1 MAVASHVNLMVM
13 SMKPAKAPITPLA
26 IWLKSI
32 EQVIENVPQ
41 LVNVPPLQSRRA
53 RTLLA
58 GASDK
63 LAQIAVDLDHIRL
76 PAGMFDPADP
86 RVIGRI
92 VALAFL
98 AQPRVILASLE
109 NDRFYGSG
117 IYAIYYRGTFD
128 AYKPIAKKEHPI
140 YIGKA
145 NPKLQNAKSVRDQGE
160 KLAGRLREHFKSVS
174 KAVNLLKTDFDCRFL
189 VVASG
194 WEEAAEKHLINLY
207 KPIWNSET
215 KICFGIGKHGDA
227 ATTRANKRSPWDTM
241 HSGRA
246 WAVGSAK
253 DQIPEVE
260 IRRLLAAH
268 FKTNVPIATQQG
280 AVTRFLKE
288 MIQF

>member
-1 MAVASHVNLMVM
+1 MACHVNLAVM
-13 SMKPAKAPITPLA
+13 SKKNAKVSMPPFVL
-26 IWLKSI
+26 WLRNV
-32 EQVIENVPQ
+32 EQVIQGVPE
-41 LVNVPPLQSRRA
+41 LTNVPPQQSRRA
-53 RTLLA
+53 RTLLT
-58 GASDK
+58 GASDT
-63 LAQIAVDLDHIRL
+63 LAQIAVGLDHIRL

-98 AQPRVILASLE
+98 AQPRIALASLA

-117 IYAIYYRGTFD
+117 IYAIYYNGTFN

-145 NPKLQNAKSVRDQGE
+145 NPKLQNAKSIRDQGE
-160 KLAGRLREHFKSVS
+160 KLASRLREHFKSVG
-174 KAVNLLKTDFDCRFL
+174 KAVNLSGADFDCRFL

-227 ATTRANKRSPWDTM
+227 PTTRANKRSPWDTM

-246 WAVGSAK
+246 WAADSAK
-253 DQIPEVE
+253 DQIPEAE
-260 IRRLLAAH
+260 IRRLLAIH
-268 FKTNVPIATQQG
+268 FKANVPITTQQG
-280 AVTRFLKE
+280 AATRFLKE
-288 MIQF
+288 MSQF